1 MAGGPKSTN
10 YYIYNPF
17 KPESFLNQTISMI
30 PRRFDLV
37 QYFIYVKIKL
47 YSIKVSGIIDL
58 IVNSDNS
65 LLMWR
70 IHVEGNYNQ

>member
-1 MAGGPKSTN
+1 MACGPKSTN
-10 YYIYNPF
+10 SYIYNPF
-17 KPESFLNQTISMI
+17 NPEYFLNQTISMV
-30 PRRFDLV
+30 PRFGLV

-47 YSIKVSGIIDL
+47 YSIKVSVIIDL
-58 IVNSDNS
+58 IVNSDTS